1 MPFEEFHD
9 IEEINEARR
18 KAVAKSIRRITPQ
31 ELTKFGEKIFPS
43 PDYPWRET
51 YFQLITEHPQSA
63 FYHADAG
70 EGVIFIYDHDVDKGL
85 WSVPG
90 RGMGRLSEKGR
101 QIMIDAIERS
111 H

>member
-18 KAVAKSIRRITPQ
+18 TAVAKSIRRISPE
-31 ELTKFGEKIFPS
+31 ELKKLGEKIFAS

-51 YFQLITEHPQSA
+51 YFQLITKSPQSA

-70 EGVIFIYDHDVDKGL
+70 EGVIFIYDRDVDKGL
-85 WSVPG
+85 WSIKG
-90 RGMGRLSEKGR
+90 KGMGRLSERGR
-101 QIMIDAIERS
+101 QMMKDAITPER
-111 H
+111 